1 MATFTWTP
9 SFGSPESSQPK
20 VLETDFG
27 DGYSQRVRM
36 GLNSDPKT
44 WDLRFDNRAD
54 AERDQI
60 RNFLEARGGAEA
72 FDWTTLYGQT
82 GRKWICKEWNIDPT
96 HANNNQIRAKF
107 QQVFEF
113 NTGPNE
119 VITYVLDGGSA
130 ATPQSVGVIY
140 NGGGA

>member
-20 VLETDFG
+20 VLEADFG

-60 RNFLEARGGAEA
+60 RNFLEARGGVEA
-72 FDWTTLYGQT
+72 FDWTTLYEQT
-82 GRKWICKEWNIDPT
+82 GKNP
-96 HANNNQIRAKF
+96 HL
-107 QQVFEF
+107 QQFEV
-113 NTGPNE
+113 GR
-119 VITYVLDGGSA
+119 GKHRGSLA
-130 ATPQSVGVIY
+130 DAYRRRPP
-140 NGGGA
+140 